1 MPGLDICKYSWFDR
15 PSNPMKLL
23 HQDRRTGEIK
33 LYLESLDDL
42 WHLKNLVE
50 PNDLVWGDTYRRGE
64 EQSDKLRTERAE
76 KRRMRL
82 GVRVEKIE
90 YQENQD
96 KIRILGRIEAGP
108 QDIGHHHA
116 LMLGAGDDVSIFKEE
131 WKRHELERIRSAID
145 QSMRPSIYFVV
156 LDDTDANVFVMSQFS
171 VKEIGSISRT
181 GTGKMY
187 ESKTDKQS
195 YFAEIIQILT
205 ATIKNE
211 PIIVLGPGFAKEALI
226 TYMKEKHPELAA
238 RMTSAVS
245 SQTGAA
251 GVYEIIKKGLGGKV
265 LDLSRISVETKLI
278 EEVLTRIKMNQPV
291 AYGPKQ
297 VALAVDSGAVETL
310 LLTEKEART
319 RQGETFM
326 RMTEENSGKVEIMSD
341 THDSGKQLESLG
353 GYAALLR
360 YNIDV

>member
-1 MPGLDICKYSWFDR
+1 
-15 PSNPMKLL
+15 MKLL

-50 PNDLVWGDTYRRGE
+50 PNDLAWADTYRRGE
-64 EQSDKLRTERAE
+64 EQTDKLRTERAE

-82 GVRVEKIE
+82 GVRVEKVE

-96 KIRILGRIEAGP
+96 KIRILGRIESGP
-108 QDIGHHHA
+108 QDVGHHHA
-116 LMLGAGDDVSIFKEE
+116 LMLGIGDDVSIFKEE
-131 WKRHELERIRSAID
+131 WKRHEIERIRNAID
-145 QSMRPSIYFVV
+145 QSLRPSIYFVV

-171 VKEIGSISRT
+171 VKEVGGISRT
-181 GTGKMY
+181 GTGKMF
-187 ESKTDKQS
+187 ESKVDKQS
-195 YFAEIIQILT
+195 YFAEIVQILA
-205 ATIKNE
+205 ATIESE

-226 TYMKEKHPELAA
+226 VYMKEKHPDLAA
-238 RMTSAVS
+238 RTTSAAS

-251 GVYEIIKKGLGGKV
+251 GVYEVIKKGLGGKV

-278 EEVLTRIKMNQPV
+278 EEVLVRIKMNQPV

-297 VALAVDSGAVETL
+297 VALAVDTGAVEIL
-310 LLTEKEART
+310 LLTEREART
-319 RQGETFM
+319 KQGEGLM
-326 RMTEENSGKVEIMSD
+326 RTTEENSGRIEVLSE
-341 THDSGKQLESLG
+341 THDAGKQLASLG

-360 YNIDV
+360 YNIDL

>member
-1 MPGLDICKYSWFDR
+1 
-15 PSNPMKLL
+15 MKLL

-96 KIRILGRIEAGP
+96 KLRILGRIEAGP

-116 LMLGAGDDVSIFKEE
+116 LMLGAGDNISIFKEE

-145 QSMRPSIYFVV
+145 QSLRPSIYFIV

-171 VKEIGSISRT
+171 VKEIGSASRT
-181 GTGKMY
+181 GAGKMY
-187 ESKTDKQS
+187 ETKTDKQS
-195 YFAEIIQILT
+195 YFAEIVQILT
-205 ATIKNE
+205 ATIQDE

-245 SQTGAA
+245 GQTGAA
-251 GVYEIIKKGLGGKV
+251 GVYEVIKKGLGGKV

-278 EEVLTRIKMNQPV
+278 EEVLTRIKLNQPV

-297 VALAVDSGAVETL
+297 VSLAVNAGAVETL
-310 LLTEKEART
+310 ILTEKVART
-319 RQGETFM
+319 RQGEGFM

-341 THDSGKQLESLG
+341 THDAGKQLDSLG

-360 YNIDV
+360 YNIDL

>member
-1 MPGLDICKYSWFDR
+1 
-15 PSNPMKLL
+15 MKLL

-50 PNDLVWGDTYRRGE
+50 PSDLVWASTYRRGE

-82 GVRVEKIE
+82 GVRVEKVE

-96 KIRILGRIEAGP
+96 KIRVLGRIEAGP

-116 LMLGAGDDVSIFKEE
+116 LMLGPGDDISIFKEQ
-131 WKRHELERIRSAID
+131 WKRHEIERIRLSID
-145 QSMRPSIYFVV
+145 QSQRPSIYFIV
-156 LDDTDANVFVMSQFS
+156 LDDSEAGVFVMSQFS
-171 VKEIGSISRT
+171 VKELGNISRT

-187 ESKTDKQS
+187 ESKTDKNL
-195 YFAEIIQILT
+195 YFAEIVSML
-205 ATIKNE
+205 AAGIKDE
-211 PIIVLGPGFAKEALI
+211 PIIVLGPGFAKEALV
-226 TYMKEKHPELAA
+226 TYMKEKHPELAGRTTTA
-238 RMTSAVS
+238 SS

-251 GVYEIIKKGLGGKV
+251 GVSEIIKKGLGGKA
-265 LDLSRISVETKLI
+265 LDLSRIAVETKLM
-278 EEVLTRIKMNQPV
+278 EDVLARIKMNQPV

-297 VALAVDSGAVETL
+297 VELAVSAGAVDTL
-310 LLTEKEART
+310 LLTEREART
-319 RQGETFM
+319 RKGEDFM
-326 RMTEENSGKVEIMSD
+326 KSTEDNAGKVEIIAS
-341 THDSGKQLESLG
+341 THDAGKQLDSLG

-360 YNIDV
+360 YNIDL

>member
-1 MPGLDICKYSWFDR
+1 
-15 PSNPMKLL
+15 MKLL

-50 PNDLVWGDTYRRGE
+50 PGDLVWASTYRRGDE
-64 EQSDKLRTERAE
+64 AADKLRTDRAE

-82 GVRVEKIE
+82 GVRVEKVE

-116 LMLGAGDDVSIFKEE
+116 LMLGIGDDVSIFKEG
-131 WKRHELERIRSAID
+131 WKKHEIERVRKAID
-145 QSMRPSIYFVV
+145 QSLRPSIYFIV

-171 VKEIGSISRT
+171 VKEIGHISRT

-187 ESKTDKQS
+187 ESKVDKTT
-195 YFAEIIQILT
+195 YFAEIVQILT
-205 ATIKNE
+205 AAIKTE
-211 PIIVLGPGFAKEALI
+211 PIIVLGPGFAKEAFM
-226 TYMKEKHPELAA
+226 TYLKEKHPELLARTTTAA
-238 RMTSAVS
+238 S

-297 VALAVDSGAVETL
+297 VALAVDAGAVEVL
-310 LLTEKEART
+310 LLTENKART
-319 RQGETFM
+319 KQGEGFM
-326 RMTEENSGKVEIMSD
+326 RATEENSGRIEILSE
-341 THDSGKQLESLG
+341 THDAGKQLDSLG

-360 YNIDV
+360 YSIDL